1 LFRRLCRLLSI
12 MHRIASL
19 AAKLALT
26 TAAGAGLYLSSHYT
40 DGRRVSNWTTSVA
53 SSPEANDKQQPARGT
68 NRSRQRLIAEPSS
81 CDSQT
86 WPNISPEC
94 IVARAEPAKVV
105 ERAPLVAE
113 QPSSILLRP
122 TKLPE
127 AVSDPEVTGSLPL
140 GEQQLKVR
148 DGEPAIG
155 TIKTSRERN
164 PNRRERPMMA
174 KAKTPKAEQ
183 RARAEQ
189 RPVRDAG
196 RWNRSSAII
205 KVADRAAPE
214 PFQRVSEPIQYRLA
228 EGKR

>member
-1 LFRRLCRLLSI
+1 
-12 MHRIASL
+12 M
-19 AAKLALT
+19 
-26 TAAGAGLYLSSHYT
+26 
-40 DGRRVSNWTTSVA
+40 
-53 SSPEANDKQQPARGT
+53 
-68 NRSRQRLIAEPSS
+68 AEPNS

-94 IVARAEPAKVV
+94 IAGRAEPAKVA
-105 ERAPLVAE
+105 ERPAVVPE

-127 AVSDPEVTGSLPL
+127 AVPDLEVTGSLPL

-148 DGEPAIG
+148 DSEPAVG
-155 TIKTSRERN
+155 TVKTSREPK

-196 RWNRSSAII
+196 RLNRSSPVIE
-205 KVADRAAPE
+205 VAD
-214 PFQRVSEPIQYRLA
+214 
-228 EGKR
+228 

>member
-1 LFRRLCRLLSI
+1 LFGRPRRVLPI

-19 AAKLALT
+19 AANLALL

-40 DGRRVSNWTTSVA
+40 DGRKVSNWTRSVA

-68 NRSRQRLIAEPSS
+68 NSSRQRLMAEPSS

-94 IVARAEPAKVV
+94 IAGRAEPAKVV
-105 ERAPLVAE
+105 ERPAVVPE
-113 QPSSILLRP
+113 QPSNILLRP

-127 AVSDPEVTGSLPL
+127 AVPDPEVTGALPL

-148 DGEPAIG
+148 GSGPAVG
-155 TIKTSRERN
+155 TAKTSRERK
-164 PNRRERPMMA
+164 PNRRERPVIA

-189 RPVRDAG
+189 RPMRDAG

-205 KVADRAAPE
+205 EVADRAAPE
-214 PFQRVSEPIQYRLA
+214 PSERVSEPIQYRLA
-228 EGKR
+228 QGNR

>member
-1 LFRRLCRLLSI
+1 
-12 MHRIASL
+12 MHRMASL
-19 AAKLALT
+19 AANLALLT
-26 TAAGAGLYLSSHYT
+26 TAGAGLYLSSHYT
-40 DGRRVSNWTTSVA
+40 DARRVSNWTTSVA
-53 SSPEANDKQQPARGT
+53 SSPEANDKQQPARST
-68 NRSRQRLIAEPSS
+68 NSRRRLMAEPSS

-94 IVARAEPAKVV
+94 IAGRAEPAKVV

-148 DGEPAIG
+148 DS
-155 TIKTSRERN
+155 K
-164 PNRRERPMMA
+164 PNRSERSGMA
-174 KAKTPKAEQ
+174 KARTPKAEQ

-189 RPVRDAG
+189 RSVRDAG
-196 RWNRSSAII
+196 RWDRSSAII
-205 KVADRAAPE
+205 AVADHAAPE
-214 PFQRVSEPIQYRLA
+214 PAQRLSEPIHFRLA

>member
-1 LFRRLCRLLSI
+1 MSEHTLFRRPRRLLSV

-19 AAKLALT
+19 AAKLALM

-40 DGRRVSNWTTSVA
+40 DGRKVSNWSTSVA
-53 SSPEANDKQQPARGT
+53 SSSPEANGKKEPARDT
-68 NRSRQRLIAEPSS
+68 NRSRRLIAEPNS

-94 IVARAEPAKVV
+94 IAGRAEPAKVV
-105 ERAPLVAE
+105 ERPAIVPE

-127 AVSDPEVTGSLPL
+127 AVPDPEVTGSLPL

-148 DGEPAIG
+148 DS
-155 TIKTSRERN
+155 K
-164 PNRRERPMMA
+164 PNRSERSGMA
-174 KAKTPKAEQ
+174 KARTPKAEQ

-189 RPVRDAG
+189 RSVRDAG
-196 RWNRSSAII
+196 RWDRSSAII
-205 KVADRAAPE
+205 AVADHAAPE
-214 PFQRVSEPIQYRLA
+214 PAQRLSEPIHFRLA

>member
-1 LFRRLCRLLSI
+1 MDKDVRGLHRAVRTGSFHISSPCRTLKDVLISPERGKRTYVVSRLRRLLSI

-53 SSPEANDKQQPARGT
+53 SSPEANDKQQPARDT
-68 NRSRQRLIAEPSS
+68 NRSRQRLKAEPNS

-86 WPNISPEC
+86 WPNISPDC
-94 IVARAEPAKVV
+94 IAGRAEPAKVV
-105 ERAPLVAE
+105 ESAPLTAE

-127 AVSDPEVTGSLPL
+127 AVPDPEVTGALPS

-148 DGEPAIG
+148 DGEPPIG
-155 TIKTSRERN
+155 T
-164 PNRRERPMMA
+164 MQ
-174 KAKTPKAEQ
+174 EQ
-183 RARAEQ
+183 
-189 RPVRDAG
+189 P
-196 RWNRSSAII
+196 
-205 KVADRAAPE
+205 
-214 PFQRVSEPIQYRLA
+214 
-228 EGKR
+228 